1 LALPENSASASTG
14 LVSAGGDVFRSL
26 FSNFFSSR
34 ENAERLNLISKLM
47 KAKGEDFPLRKRTLL
62 NRQESEVFQL
72 VKHVYEGQDVLV
84 KTSLTRMV
92 ASTDKIKRQ
101 NLFECIE
108 SLVFLFVVIDA
119 DTNVVACIDFYNFNS
134 TKRKDVRLKACI
146 MASLGI
152 DYWVLGGDY
161 LEDLKKI
168 QERFEFLKF
177 SMDQYG
183 NSATQVDVNDFTQ
196 VKKQLHERLKDR
208 RNEAKAFSDSSI
220 NGSGFSLSTNS
231 FLLPLDE
238 R

>member
-1 LALPENSASASTG
+1 MAVPENSGSATRDSV
-14 LVSAGGDVFRSL
+14 LVGGDVFGSL

-34 ENAERLNLISKLM
+34 KKAARLNLISKLM
-47 KAKGEDFPLRKRTLL
+47 KARGENFPLRKRSLL
-62 NRQESEVFQL
+62 NRQEYEIFQL

-92 ASTDKIKRQ
+92 VSTDKEKRQ
-101 NLFECIE
+101 DLFECIE
-108 SLVFLFVVIDA
+108 NLVFLFVVMDA

-134 TKRKDVRLKACI
+134 KKRKDVRLKACI

-152 DYWVLGGDY
+152 DYWVLGNDY

-168 QERFEFLKF
+168 QEKFEFLKF
-177 SMDQYG
+177 SMDEYG
-183 NSATQVDVNDFTQ
+183 NPVNQADKDDFTQ

-208 RNEAKAFSDSSI
+208 RNEAKAFSDSSTI
-220 NGSGFSLSTNS
+220 GSGFSTSTNS